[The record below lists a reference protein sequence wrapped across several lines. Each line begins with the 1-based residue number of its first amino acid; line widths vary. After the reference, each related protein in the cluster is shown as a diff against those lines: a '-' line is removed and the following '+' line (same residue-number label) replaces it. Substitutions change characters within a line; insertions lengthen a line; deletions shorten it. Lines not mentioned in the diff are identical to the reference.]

1 MLLREICICPQSP
14 NFFSPWCASV
24 KSCTVENTVNFK
36 GNRGAQQRN
45 EHILKFDSPVVF
57 FAGDNGSGKSTLLET
72 LAVKCDLPTAGAD
85 DSQVDATLSRPTELA
100 NSLTLRWNRQ
110 TRTGFFLR
118 AEDFFGFQKR
128 INTLCD
134 ELNGQVAGYKSEL
147 LENPKDEGIQ
157 RAIGFISGQVAA
169 LKATYGENADS
180 LSHGEAFFNFFQK
193 RIAPRGLYLLDEPE
207 APLSPL
213 RQLAFLSLIKEATRN
228 GSQFIIASHSP
239 ILLAYPDA
247 QIFDFNLP
255 APAPA
260 KYEDLENVNLWR
272 SFLNNPEAFL
282 RRI

>member
-1 MLLREICICPQSP
+1 MLLREICIRPSQP
-14 NFFSPWCASV
+14 NFFSPWCGNEHSA
-24 KSCTVENTVNFK
+24 
-36 GNRGAQQRN
+36 NRGRVSSRN
-45 EHILKFDSPVVF
+45 SGEHLLKFDSPVVF

-85 DSQVDATLSRPTELA
+85 DSQIDQTLSRPAQLS
-100 NSLTLRWNRQ
+100 NSLVLRWNRQ
-110 TRTGFFLR
+110 TRSGFFLR

-128 INTLCD
+128 TNALRD
-134 ELNGQVAGYKSEL
+134 ELNAQIAGYKREL
-147 LENPKDEGIQ
+147 AENPDDEGIK

-169 LKATYGENADS
+169 LKSKYGEDADA
-180 LSHGEAFFNFFQK
+180 LSHGEAFFNFFEK

-213 RQLAFLSLIKEATRN
+213 RQLAFLSLVKEATKN

-247 QIFDFNLP
+247 QIFDFNSTSP
-255 APAPA
+255 TPT

-272 SFLNNPEAFL
+272 SFLNSPEAFL

>member
-1 MLLREICICPQSP
+1 MSLLLREIYIRPSQP
-14 NFFSPWCASV
+14 NFFSSWCASEG
-24 KSCTVENTVNFK
+24 SLIK
-36 GNRGAQQRN
+36 GHSRGKQQN
-45 EHILKFDSPVVF
+45 CEHLLTFDSPVVF

-85 DSQVDATLSRPTELA
+85 DSQSDATLKRPLELA
-100 NSLTLRWNRQ
+100 NSLVLRWNRQ

-134 ELNGQVAGYKSEL
+134 ELNEQIEGYKREL
-147 LENPKDEGIQ
+147 IENPNDEGIM

-169 LKATYGENADS
+169 LKSKYGENADA
-180 LSHGEAFFNFFQK
+180 LSHGEAFFNMFQK
-193 RIAPRGLYLLDEPE
+193 RIVPRGLYLLDEPE

-213 RQLAFLSLIKEATRN
+213 RQLAFLSMIKEATQN

-239 ILLAYPDA
+239 ILLAYPGA
-247 QIFDFNLP
+247 QIFDFNLS
-255 APAPA
+255 APVPTQ
-260 KYEDLENVNLWR
+260 YEDLENVNLWR